1 MVLNTQDYE
10 EAVTRMGFFKDWGSF
25 MVEGSRSFARWEVE
39 NARIILGDKKRIWL
53 LCLMLIPALLGGWAY
68 AEEIGQALPTVI
80 GGKEAY
86 SPSFYSLYIFF
97 VSIFVGVGA
106 GLISGCIG
114 AGGGFIIAPA
124 LMSAGVKGILAV
136 GTDLFHIFAKAI
148 MGSVLHRKLGNISVS
163 LAVTFLIGS
172 IAGATLGGYINRTLY
187 EMNPVLSD
195 AFITTIYVFLLGF
208 LGFYGMTDYF
218 RMRKAAAAPAKP
230 AKPTQSSKS
239 TGAPKKAVVVDD
251 MTGLAR
257 KVQSVNLPPMI
268 HFDEG
273 VVPGGRKVS
282 AYFLVVSGFI
292 VGIAAA
298 IMGVGGGFLTFPIF
312 VYVLGV
318 SASTTVGTDI
328 LQIVF
333 TAGYAGIGQYAI
345 YGFIFYTLAMGM
357 LLGSLFGIQIG
368 TLVTKVV
375 SGVTIRGFFALAV
388 MSAFVNR
395 IFALPSKLASMGYIP
410 MTEETGK
417 LVENIGI
424 GIFFIALGSFTVW
437 VFWTF
442 FANIKTLKRED

>member
-1 MVLNTQDYE
+1 MSFPRQFYDLMMLGSSSYAKWDIETSLRILRDRRRMLIMVLLLLPIALIGIAFADE
-10 EAVTRMGFFKDWGSF
+10 VGSTLP
-25 MVEGSRSFARWEVE
+25 G
-39 NARIILGDKKRIWL
+39 ILGGKQAYG
-53 LCLMLIPALLGGWAY
+53 PA
-68 AEEIGQALPTVI
+68 
-80 GGKEAY
+80 
-86 SPSFYSLYIFF
+86 FYTTT
-97 VSIFVGVGA
+97 IFVASIAVGVVA
-106 GLISGCIG
+106 GLITGCIG

-163 LAVTFLIGS
+163 LAVTFLAGS
-172 IAGATLGGYINRTLY
+172 IAGATAGGYINRTLY
-187 EMNPVLSD
+187 EINPVLSD
-195 AFITTIYVFLLGF
+195 TFITTVYVFILGF
-208 LGFYGMTDYF
+208 LGFYGMADYF
-218 RMRKAAAAPAKP
+218 KSRKIVAAPAKA
-230 AKPTQSSKS
+230 AKTSK
-239 TGAPKKAVVVDD
+239 TAETVKKAVAED

-257 KVQSVNLPPMI
+257 KIQAITLPPMI

-273 VVPGGRKVS
+273 VVPGGRKIS
-282 AYFLVVSGFI
+282 SIFLILSGFI

-333 TAGYAGIGQYAI
+333 TAGYAGITQYAI

-357 LLGSLFGIQIG
+357 LLGSLIGIQVG

-395 IFALPSKLASMGYIP
+395 VFALPGKLAAMEYIP
-410 MTEETGK
+410 LSKETAA
-417 LVENIGI
+417 VIENVGI
-424 GIFFIALGSFTVW
+424 GIFFVTLGSFAVW
-437 VFWTF
+437 VTWTF
-442 FANIKTLKRED
+442 ISNIKTLKGEET

>member
-1 MVLNTQDYE
+1 ML
-10 EAVTRMGFFKDWGSF
+10 GS
-25 MVEGSRSFARWEVE
+25 
-39 NARIILGDKKRIWL
+39 K
-53 LCLMLIPALLGGWAY
+53 
-68 AEEIGQALPTVI
+68 Q
-80 GGKEAY
+80 AY
-86 SPSFYSLYIFF
+86 SPAYYSTTIFLAS
-97 VSIFVGVGA
+97 VAVGVVA
-106 GLISGCIG
+106 GLITGCIG

-148 MGSVLHRKLGNISVS
+148 MGSVLHRKLGNISVA
-163 LAVTFLIGS
+163 LAATFLVGS
-172 IAGATLGGYINRTLY
+172 IGGATVGGYINRTLY
-187 EMNPVLSD
+187 ESNPVLSD

-208 LGFYGMTDYF
+208 LSFYGLADYF
-218 RMRKAAAAPAKP
+218 RMRKAAATPAR
-230 AKPTQSSKS
+230 AAGTTSS
-239 TGAPKKAVVVDD
+239 TGAASTGNKAVAAED
-251 MTGLAR
+251 MTGLAMSI
-257 KVQSVNLPPMI
+257 QSVNLPPML

-282 AYFLVVSGFI
+282 AIFLVVSGFI

-333 TAGYAGIGQYAI
+333 TAGYAGIGQYAV

-375 SGVTIRGFFALAV
+375 SGMTIRGFFALAV
-388 MSAFVNR
+388 MSAFINR
-395 IFALPSKLASMGYIP
+395 VFALPGKLASMGYIP
-410 MTEETGK
+410 MTPETGQI
-417 LVENIGI
+417 VERIGI
-424 GIFFIALGSFTVW
+424 GIFFLALGSFTVW

-442 FANIKTLKRED
+442 FSNIKTLKRED

>member
-1 MVLNTQDYE
+1 MTKLRQFYDLMMTGAQSY
-10 EAVTRMGFFKDWGSF
+10 
-25 MVEGSRSFARWEVE
+25 ARWDIDTSQ
-39 NARIILGDKKRIWL
+39 RILHDRRRMAILAWML
-53 LCLMLIPALLGGWAY
+53 LPILLIGMVFADP
-68 AEEIGQALPTVI
+68 ISDALP
-80 GGKEAY
+80 GMLGSKQAY
-86 SPSFYSLYIFF
+86 SPAYYSTTIFLA
-97 VSIFVGVGA
+97 SIAVGVVA
-106 GLISGCIG
+106 GLITGCIG

-148 MGSVLHRKLGNISVS
+148 MGSVLHRKLGNISVA
-163 LAVTFLIGS
+163 LASTFLVGS
-172 IAGATLGGYINRTLY
+172 IGGATVGGYINRTLY
-187 EMNPVLSD
+187 ESNPVLSD
-195 AFITTIYVFLLGF
+195 AFITTIYVLLLGF
-208 LGFYGMTDYF
+208 LSFYGLADYF
-218 RMRKAAAAPAKP
+218 RMRKAASAPTKVE
-230 AKPTQSSKS
+230 QSPGTPRKV
-239 TGAPKKAVVVDD
+239 TED
-251 MTGLAR
+251 MTGLAMSI
-257 KVQSVNLPPMI
+257 QSINLPPML

-282 AYFLVVSGFI
+282 AIFLVVSGFI

-333 TAGYAGIGQYAI
+333 TAGYAGIGQYAV

-375 SGVTIRGFFALAV
+375 SGMTIRGFFALAV
-388 MSAFVNR
+388 MSAFINR
-395 IFALPSKLASMGYIP
+395 VFALPGKLANMGYIP
-410 MTEETGK
+410 MTAETGQ
-417 LVENIGI
+417 LVERIGI
-424 GIFFIALGSFTVW
+424 GIFFLALGSFTVW

-442 FANIKTLKRED
+442 FSNIKTLKRED